1 VPAPTPSLATRATV
15 VATGTTA
22 AALLALLPAMPPA
35 PVPTAVASSWAEGP
49 VEDAVLSTGSPL
61 AAGAAPAPAAPSAS
75 PPAPFALDRRA
86 VPPRPTP
93 PAVAMAPFQAAAR
106 ALGTTSAGP
115 AVPQAAPVVPAV
127 VRLVASVKAPAA
139 APVAAPAKPAAA
151 VAPAAGRRSSAM
163 ARAMSKLGAAYRW
176 GATGPS
182 AFDCSGLVYWS
193 YRQVGMTLPRTSSAQ
208 SRVGA
213 PVSRSA
219 LQPGDLVFFYRPVSH
234 VAIYIGN
241 GRVVHAST
249 SGSPVK
255 ISTLGDM
262 PFATARRI

>member
-1 VPAPTPSLATRATV
+1 VPAPTPSLATRAAV

-22 AALLALLPAMPPA
+22 AALLALLPATPPA
-35 PVPTAVASSWAEGP
+35 PVPTAVVSAWARPAADEAGG
-49 VEDAVLSTGSPL
+49 AVSP
-61 AAGAAPAPAAPSAS
+61 GFGPAPAVEQSAN
-75 PPAPFALDRRA
+75 PPASFTLGRRA
-86 VPPRPTP
+86 VPPRPTS
-93 PAVAMAPFQAAAR
+93 PAVATAPFEAALR
-106 ALGTTSAGP
+106 ALGTTPATP
-115 AVPQAAPVVPAV
+115 AVRSSQAVAAAPQAAPAAPA
-127 VRLVASVKAPAA
+127 RLVAAPVKAPAA
-139 APVAAPAKPAAA
+139 AAAKPAAA
-151 VAPAAGRRSSAM
+151 PAFGRRSSAM
-163 ARAMSKLGAAYRW
+163 ANAMSKLGAAYRW
-176 GATGPS
+176 GATGPR

-255 ISTLGDM
+255 ISNLNDM

>member
-1 VPAPTPSLATRATV
+1 MPAPTPSLATRVAV

-22 AALLALLPAMPPA
+22 AALLALLPATPPA
-35 PVPTAVASSWAEGP
+35 PVPTDVVSAWVASP
-49 VEDAVLSTGSPL
+49 
-61 AAGAAPAPAAPSAS
+61 AGAALVDPPAADQGA
-75 PPAPFALDRRA
+75 
-86 VPPRPTP
+86 TP
-93 PAVAMAPFQAAAR
+93 PASFALGRRTGPARATSPAVATAPFEAALR
-106 ALGTTSAGP
+106 ALGTTP
-115 AVPQAAPVVPAV
+115 ATSVVRVSPVVAAAPMAAAAAPTAA
-127 VRLVASVKAPAA
+127 RLVAAAVKAPAA
-139 APVAAPAKPAAA
+139 AKPAAA
-151 VAPAAGRRSSAM
+151 PAVGRRSSAM
-163 ARAMSKLGAAYRW
+163 ANAMSKLGAAYRW

-213 PVSRSA
+213 PVSRDA

-249 SGSPVK
+249 AGSPVK
-255 ISTLGDM
+255 ISNLNDM

>member
-1 VPAPTPSLATRATV
+1 
-15 VATGTTA
+15 
-22 AALLALLPAMPPA
+22 
-35 PVPTAVASSWAEGP
+35 
-49 VEDAVLSTGSPL
+49 
-61 AAGAAPAPAAPSAS
+61 
-75 PPAPFALDRRA
+75 
-86 VPPRPTP
+86 
-93 PAVAMAPFQAAAR
+93 MAN
-106 ALGTTSAGP
+106 
-115 AVPQAAPVVPAV
+115 
-127 VRLVASVKAPAA
+127 
-139 APVAAPAKPAAA
+139 
-151 VAPAAGRRSSAM
+151 
-163 ARAMSKLGAAYRW
+163 AMSKLGAAYRW
-176 GATGPS
+176 GATGPR

-255 ISTLGDM
+255 ISNLNDM